1 MVDVPMNGGRAPQ
14 ATRTMDAPAKDL
26 YDYLALLRR
35 RKTLILT
42 VAVSLL
48 AASAALAFLLPAV
61 YRSTAT
67 ILIEEQEIPP
77 DLVRSAIATYA
88 DQRIETIK
96 QQVLSRSTL
105 WHIVEQYDLY
115 KDLRKRNPT
124 EEILARFVR
133 DIQINV
139 MNVKVIDKR
148 TQNPTQATIA
158 FTLSYDGESPE
169 LAQKVANELTSLFLS
184 ENLKTRERH
193 AQETTAFLKR
203 ESENLSH
210 HIQELEQKLAGVK
223 RRADGALPELVQ
235 LNMQL
240 MSQVQREVIDSD
252 REIRSLKERKTY
264 LEGELA
270 SLKPHT
276 PIISASGERLLDT
289 SERLKTL
296 RAQYASVS
304 AYQEPDHPDLIKL
317 KQELSSLEKEPGAT
331 DGREELSKRLTAEQA
346 SLAALRERMEASHP
360 DVVKSQNVVASL
372 ERELQAAI
380 ARPPKPLTVK
390 PENPAY
396 INIQSQLASTTASLQ
411 SLEIARIDLKRR
423 MAEYAKR
430 LEATPTV
437 EPEYLD
443 LVRDRENSV
452 HKYQEITSRLM
463 EAQVSGE
470 LEVQRK
476 GERFSLINPPELPE
490 KPDRPNRMA
499 ILLLG
504 AFLAVAGGVGTG
516 VAADNVDRT
525 IHTSEQL
532 GRAMGMLPLGVIPY
546 LPSEDEVTQLGRRR
560 AVVGLAGLG
569 VVVVAAVVLHLTW
582 MPLDVLWYTIVRKL
596 G

>member
-1 MVDVPMNGGRAPQ
+1 ME
-14 ATRTMDAPAKDL
+14 APAKDL

-35 RKTLILT
+35 RKTIILT
-42 VAVSLL
+42 VAALLL

-105 WHIVEQYDLY
+105 WRIVEQYDLY
-115 KDLRKRNPT
+115 KDLRKRSPT
-124 EEILARFVR
+124 EEVLTRFVK
-133 DIQINV
+133 DIQIEV

-158 FTLSYDGESPE
+158 FTLAYDGESAE
-169 LAQKVANELTSLFLS
+169 LAQKVANELTSLFLG

-210 HIQELEQKLAGVK
+210 HIQELEQKLSGVK
-223 RRADGALPELVQ
+223 RRAEGALPELVQ

-240 MSQVQREVIDSD
+240 LSQVQREVIDSD
-252 REIRSLKERKTY
+252 RDIRSLKERKTY

-270 SLKPHT
+270 TLKPHT
-276 PIISASGERLLDT
+276 PLISASGERLLDS
-289 SERLKTL
+289 SERLKSL
-296 RAQYASVS
+296 RAQYASAS
-304 AYQEPDHPDLIKL
+304 AYLEPDHPDLIKL
-317 KQELSSLEKEPGAT
+317 KQEMSSLEKEAGAT
-331 DGREELSKRLTAEQA
+331 DGREELSKRLMAERA
-346 SLAALRERMEASHP
+346 SLAALRERVGEMHP
-360 DVVKSQNVVASL
+360 DVIRSQNVVASL
-372 ERELQAAI
+372 ERELLAVV
-380 ARPPKPLTVK
+380 ARPSQPSTVK

-411 SLEIARIDLKRR
+411 SLEAARVDLKKR

-430 LEATPTV
+430 LESTPTL

-443 LVRDRENSV
+443 LIRDRENSV
-452 HKYQEITSRLM
+452 RKYQEITSRLM
-463 EAQVSGE
+463 EAQVSAE

-476 GERFSLINPPELPE
+476 GERFLLINPPELPE
-490 KPDRPNRMA
+490 KPDRPNRLA

-504 AFLAVAGGVGTG
+504 AFLAIAGGLGTG
-516 VAADNVDRT
+516 VAADNVDRRIFT
-525 IHTSEQL
+525 ADQL
-532 GRAMGMLPLGVIPY
+532 GRVMRGVPLAVIPY
-546 LPSEDEVTQLGRRR
+546 LPSEGELVALGRRR
-560 AVVGLAGLG
+560 AVFSLAGLG
-569 VVVVAAVVLHLTW
+569 VVVAGALVLHVAW
-582 MPLDVLWYTIVRKL
+582 MPLDVLWFTIMRKL